1 MTPEYDP
8 FDETQTKIND
18 PDVKINNGIQLILP
32 KDEELGPEYKINN
45 QDLTESQQ
53 SRHRRAIPIIPLLSA
68 VGGSIAGSAV
78 TSLAL
83 QNTKNAGTG
92 LTESHIQ
99 LLKEFATEIAATKI
113 DYQQVYKV
121 INIVVVESLQNFE
134 MQIMTNFD
142 GVTALTMGLDLKGL
156 NQNLQTIAQLR
167 QKGITLSHN
176 RAEVKT
182 KAMIEANKIMFYF
195 EIPILDAKK
204 EFTLY
209 TVTPLPMFTDNATHI
224 PNIDSTHIAS
234 NQEGDKFTTLSDLQL
249 TDCINAP
256 PRCHS
261 NTVFTPIQNGISCV
275 ALSYLRNTQSCPLIP
290 TLAPLIP
297 RFYFFGNTMV
307 YSTPNVT
314 KIYLKC
320 TKVKGK
326 TSPKDDTLTLS
337 GFGMHQLAPECSL
350 TMPDG
355 TTHVTSQQTEEIVE
369 INNKLFHSILQQ
381 NQEDND
387 EILVDRTDHFSTTQR
402 IRTLL
407 ESKDTL
413 YCKLVKVR
421 ALCILCN
428 N

>member
-1 MTPEYDP
+1 MLHRFFTDRDAHRNDTRVQRTIQHLECNILEKLITLTPDSAHLQESDFKIFNVTELNKFLRQLMTPEYDP

-156 NQNLQTIAQLR
+156 NQNLQTIAQLTIL
-167 QKGITLSHN
+167 KHN
-176 RAEVKT
+176 A
-182 KAMIEANKIMFYF
+182 
-195 EIPILDAKK
+195 
-204 EFTLY
+204 
-209 TVTPLPMFTDNATHI
+209 
-224 PNIDSTHIAS
+224 
-234 NQEGDKFTTLSDLQL
+234 
-249 TDCINAP
+249 
-256 PRCHS
+256 
-261 NTVFTPIQNGISCV
+261 
-275 ALSYLRNTQSCPLIP
+275 AL
-290 TLAPLIP
+290 LAAADG
-297 RFYFFGNTMV
+297 R
-307 YSTPNVT
+307 
-314 KIYLKC
+314 
-320 TKVKGK
+320 
-326 TSPKDDTLTLS
+326 TSPMSCHKKT
-337 GFGMHQLAPECSL
+337 
-350 TMPDG
+350 
-355 TTHVTSQQTEEIVE
+355 
-369 INNKLFHSILQQ
+369 
-381 NQEDND
+381 
-387 EILVDRTDHFSTTQR
+387 
-402 IRTLL
+402 
-407 ESKDTL
+407 
-413 YCKLVKVR
+413 
-421 ALCILCN
+421 
-428 N
+428 